1 MIHAYV
7 GSWSLSSEDGGD
19 RIAHCHLDPAT
30 GALEIVG
37 RADVRAVASICISRS
52 QRSLYAAV
60 HASRFEGVDGG
71 ALVGFSID
79 PDTGALTRHSEI
91 RGLHPHPNTV
101 TFDRDERCL
110 LVASGL
116 GGALTVVPLGAD
128 GLLTEPSQVIR
139 FDGPA
144 VVPLGTR
151 GVPAS
156 FPRESP
162 FPHCV
167 VAAPGNGFVLV
178 ADMIQSGIRVH
189 RLDAAAG
196 RIEEEPVAWVP
207 GHTPAAG
214 VRHLAF
220 STSGETLFVTNEAES
235 SVSVFAY
242 DPRTAALELEQTVPS
257 IPDGFPGHNNAV
269 DIKVHP
275 NGRFVYVSNR
285 GSDLMA
291 TYRTSPRFELV
302 GFEPAGGATPRTH
315 WLTPDA
321 KLLLAVNQ
329 GADAVVAF
337 AADADTGAL
346 TRTGAVTELR
356 TPATLAFA
364 EL

>member
-19 RIAHCHLDPAT
+19 PIAHCHLDPAS
-30 GALEIVG
+30 GALSVVDV
-37 RADVRAVASICISRS
+37 ADVRAVASICISTSR
-52 QRSLYAAV
+52 RSLYAAV

-71 ALVGFSID
+71 GLVGFSID
-79 PDTGALTRHSEI
+79 PDTGALTRQSAVH
-91 RGLHPHPNTV
+91 GLHPHPNTV
-101 TFDRDERCL
+101 AFDRDERCL

-116 GGALTVVPLGAD
+116 GGALTVVPLAGD
-128 GLLTEPSQVIR
+128 GRLEEPSQVIR

-151 GVPAS
+151 EVPAS

-167 VAAPGNGFVLV
+167 VAAPGNRFVLV
-178 ADMIQSGIRVH
+178 SDMIQSGIRVH
-189 RLDAAAG
+189 GLDAG
-196 RIEEEPVAWVP
+196 HVEEEPVAWVP

-220 STSGETLFVTNEAES
+220 STSGETLFVTNEAGS
-235 SVSVFAY
+235 SVSVFSF
-242 DPRTAALELEQTVPS
+242 DPLSGELELELTVPS
-257 IPDGFPGHNNAV
+257 IPDDFAGANNAV

-291 TYRTSPRFELV
+291 TYRTSPQFELV

-321 KLLLAVNQ
+321 GLLLAANQ
-329 GADAVVAF
+329 GADAIVAF

-346 TRTGAVTELR
+346 TPTGEVTELR

-364 EL
+364 ELH